1 MLGEIF
7 TEEEAEKYIIDLA
20 IEICALAKKE
30 KLTSRVV
37 EKLIR
42 KDRENLKNK
51 IKANNME

>member
-30 KLTSRVV
+30 KLTSRFV
-37 EKLIR
+37 ERLIR
-42 KDRENLKNK
+42 EDREELRNK